1 MKCTICN
8 KESDKLVDWIPKWFS
23 PYQCTESQLETVTLH
38 VCKSCMADLYLNNI
52 YVQECIVFIH
62 LKYYNVA
69 LKQDILHMATKEF
82 INLLQNKFERRK
94 ENVHGN

>member
-38 VCKSCMADLYLNNI
+38 
-52 YVQECIVFIH
+52 
-62 LKYYNVA
+62 
-69 LKQDILHMATKEF
+69 MATKEF

>member
-8 KESDKLVDWIPKWFS
+8 KESD
-23 PYQCTESQLETVTLH
+23 
-38 VCKSCMADLYLNNI
+38 
-52 YVQECIVFIH
+52 
-62 LKYYNVA
+62 
-69 LKQDILHMATKEF
+69 KQDILHMATKEF

>member
-8 KESDKLVDWIPKWFS
+8 KESDKLVDWIPK
-23 PYQCTESQLETVTLH
+23 
-38 VCKSCMADLYLNNI
+38 
-52 YVQECIVFIH
+52 ECIVFIH
-62 LKYYNVA
+62 LKYYNAA